1 MVLQEFQKVGILDD
15 VVKAGYKNQEGLSFR
30 TPGGGSDKLLASI
43 PPGKLA
49 KGSIDYG
56 VQLGQHRLAEIF
68 LQHAQKYP
76 NFRIRYDTQF
86 VDLYEEDN
94 YVYITAASSSSS
106 KHQQFVSQFVVAC
119 DGASSPVR
127 KALDIPFEG
136 FTWQDWRFLAINIKY
151 DFEKH
156 GYSAAQHIVDS
167 DDWAVIARAG
177 SREEGIWRI
186 ATGIDPSIP
195 ATEIEQHLPAK
206 LERLLPGPRPLNYE
220 IVAVNPYWAHERVAS
235 SYRLGR
241 VVLCGD
247 AAHVITP
254 PPPPP
259 LTRHLHYQYQ
269 MKPPSR
275 RRKSIILTPTLHPL
289 FKDQQSPHSS
299 RPNHWPSRR
308 CNPSSP
314 PRSALYHPFR
324 PLFFFF
330 FFCRSLLG
338 PKTGQI
344 Q

>member
-1 MVLQEFQKVGILDD
+1 MVLQEFQNVGILDD

-30 TPGGGSDKLLASI
+30 TPGGGSDKVLARI
-43 PPGKLA
+43 PPGKSA
-49 KGSIDYG
+49 TGSIDFG

-86 VDLYEEDN
+86 VDLYEEGN
-94 YVYITAASSSSS
+94 HVHVTTASSSST

-127 KALDIPFEG
+127 KSLGIPFEG

-151 DFEKH
+151 DFEKY
-156 GYSAAQHIVDS
+156 GYSAAQHLVDS

-195 ATEIEQHLPAK
+195 TNEIEQHLPAK

-235 SYRLGR
+235 SYRQGR

-247 AAHVITP
+247 AAHVINP
-254 PPPPP
+254 PPPSF
-259 LTRHLHYQYQ
+259 
-269 MKPPSR
+269 PS
-275 RRKSIILTPTLHPL
+275 LTPSPFITNLKTKHSLPQEEIHFTDTQPFCTYYFHRSTTLSQL
-289 FKDQQSPHSS
+289 
-299 RPNHWPSRR
+299 
-308 CNPSSP
+308 
-314 PRSALYHPFR
+314 SA
-324 PLFFFF
+324 
-330 FFCRSLLG
+330 
-338 PKTGQI
+338 
-344 Q
+344 

>member
-30 TPGGGSDKLLASI
+30 TPGGSSDKLLARI
-43 PPGKLA
+43 PPGKSA
-49 KGSIDYG
+49 TGSIDYG

-86 VDLYEEDN
+86 VDLYEEGN
-94 YVYITAASSSSS
+94 YVHITAASSSSS
-106 KHQQFVSQFVVAC
+106 SKNQHFVSQFVVAC

-127 KALDIPFEG
+127 KALGIPFEG

-151 DFEKH
+151 DFERH
-156 GYSAAQHIVDS
+156 GYSAAQHLVDS

-195 ATEIEQHLPAK
+195 ANEIEQHLPAK

-235 SYRLGR
+235 SYRQGR

-247 AAHVITP
+247 AAHVILP
-254 PPPPP
+254 PPAPPFHICP
-259 LTRHLHYQYQ
+259 SSSSPIPNEIRFPQK
-269 MKPPSR
+269 KP
-275 RRKSIILTPTLHPL
+275 IILTPTLQPT
-289 FKDQQSPHSS
+289 FQRSTT
-299 RPNHWPSRR
+299 PSQL
-308 CNPSSP
+308 
-314 PRSALYHPFR
+314 SA
-324 PLFFFF
+324 
-330 FFCRSLLG
+330 
-338 PKTGQI
+338 
-344 Q
+344 